1 MSTGQPDTKHLMPY
15 GFHWSV
21 PVVVLSGL
29 VLTVV
34 LFWLVRQSELASFK
48 IRLESD
54 VALRTDTIVN
64 KIDDTQLVVIAL
76 RNFIVASDK
85 VTRTDFADFTLPFL
99 QIGNEIKALSWNPR
113 VANDQRRRFEE
124 QGRSEQIAQRGIT
137 ERNSTGGLISAATRG
152 TYYPVWYI
160 EPMAD
165 NRKAIGFDVGSDPV
179 RLAALE
185 QARDTGR
192 PTATERIMLVQ
203 DGQPKYSV
211 LVFNPLY
218 ARGMPVATVAERRKA
233 LQGFTVVVLNME
245 KLLAASLTK
254 TAPIGLPFDL
264 LDLSAPKERQLLH
277 HWPARLNGDG
287 SWYSL
292 LFPDLPAT
300 TRKFS
305 FCGREWALVMTPS
318 QAYMT
323 NNYPLGYWLLLPSGL
338 LLSILLGSYFRTL
351 TTQHQ
356 RLEKVV
362 VERTA
367 ELVLS
372 ETSLKELNSH
382 LEERVNERTRQLET
396 AMLSLS
402 QAKERAEM
410 ADQIKSAF
418 LATMSH
424 ELRTPLN
431 SIIGFTG
438 ILLQELG
445 GPLNAE
451 QSKQLTMVKNSASH
465 LLSLISDVLDISKI
479 EAGQLTVSA
488 APFDL
493 AESIRKVTQTIQ
505 PLAEKKGLQ
514 LEVLIADDLD
524 GIISDE
530 RRVEQVL
537 LNLLSNALKFT
548 EQGSITV
555 QAAREADAYIVT
567 VTDTGIGI
575 ELDQA
580 ERLFKPFYQVDNG
593 LSRKYEGTGL
603 GLSICKKLVELMGGS
618 IWLESEPGKGST
630 LGFRLPITQE
640 VTS

>member
-1 MSTGQPDTKHLMPY
+1 MSNKQSGTKKLMPY

-21 PVVVLSGL
+21 PVVMLSGL
-29 VLTVV
+29 VLTLV
-34 LFWLVRQSELASFK
+34 LFWLVRQSELTSFK
-48 IRLESD
+48 TRLESD

-64 KIDDTQLVVIAL
+64 NIDDTQLVVIAL
-76 RNFIVASDK
+76 RNFIAASDE
-85 VTRTDFADFTLPFL
+85 VTRKDFADFTLPFL
-99 QIGNEIKALSWNPR
+99 HERNELKALSWNPR
-113 VANDQRRRFEE
+113 VANGKRSNFEE
-124 QGRSEQIAQRGIT
+124 QGRREQVAPLGIT
-137 ERNSTGGLISAATRG
+137 EKDQKGSLIAATARDS
-152 TYYPVWYI
+152 YYPVWYI

-165 NRKAIGFDVGSDPV
+165 NRKAIGFDVGSEPV
-179 RLAALE
+179 RLAALQ
-185 QARDTGR
+185 QARDTGK

-203 DGQPKYSV
+203 DGQPRYSV

-218 ARGMPVATVAERRKA
+218 AKGVSVATVAERRQA

-245 KLLAASLTK
+245 KLLAASLGK

-264 LDLSAPKERQLLH
+264 LDLSASKERQLLH
-277 HWPARLNGDG
+277 HWSARLNGNG
-287 SWYSL
+287 SWRSV
-292 LFPDLPAT
+292 LFPDPPAI

-305 FCGREWALVMTPS
+305 FCGREWALVMTPN
-318 QAYMT
+318 QAYMV
-323 NNYPLGYWLLLPSGL
+323 NNYPLAYWLVLPSGL

-356 RLEKVV
+356 RLEKLV

-372 ETSLKELNSH
+372 ETSLKELNAH

-451 QSKQLTMVKNSASH
+451 QTKQLTMVKNSASH

-479 EAGQLTVSA
+479 EAGQLTVA
-488 APFDL
+488 AVPFNL
-493 AESIRKVTQTIQ
+493 AESIRKVTQTIL

-514 LEVLIADDLD
+514 FEVVIAEELD
-524 GIISDE
+524 GITSDE

-548 EQGSITV
+548 EQGMITV
-555 QAAREADAYIVT
+555 RAVREADEYIVT
-567 VTDTGIGI
+567 VSDTGIGI
-575 ELDQA
+575 EPDQA
-580 ERLFKPFYQVDNG
+580 ERLFKPFYQVDTG

-603 GLSICKKLVELMGGS
+603 GLSICKKLVELMGGR

-630 LGFRLPITQE
+630 LGFRLPITRE
-640 VTS
+640 VTP